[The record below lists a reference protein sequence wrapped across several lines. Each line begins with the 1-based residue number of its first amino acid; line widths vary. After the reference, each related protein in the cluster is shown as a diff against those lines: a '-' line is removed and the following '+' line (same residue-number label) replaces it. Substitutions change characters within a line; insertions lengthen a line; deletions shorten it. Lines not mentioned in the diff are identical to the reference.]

1 MVRMVIVLRMLA
13 GRAAGKGNFCT
24 KVPFFTK

>member
-13 GRAAGKGNFCT
+13 GRAAGKGNFRT
-24 KVPFFTK
+24 EAPFFAK